1 MNFDWIKNSTKNKF
15 AFLAAASEFLYA
27 FLVFIIFGFGSGAA
41 FWISLIFAMVAIA
54 LAYYVAYLS
63 VKKAK
68 RMSDWLFSA
77 PVIRWCSIY
86 VVIELIVATIFMIIS
101 APWRLVFIP
110 QFLLPILFVI
120 VVVPCFVQKS
130 HAAEVKQETVVKVS
144 YVRQMNAKLL
154 ALIPRAE
161 DPAIKKE
168 IEKAADM
175 LRHSDP
181 MSADSLVEVENKL
194 MTYVDQLDAL
204 VRSGNYAEAA
214 PVVKEI
220 CLLIDERSHLA
231 IAAKLVQH

>member
-15 AFLAAASEFLYA
+15 ALLAGAAEFLYA
-27 FLVFIIFGFGSGAA
+27 FLVFIIFGFGGGHA
-41 FWISLIFAMVAIA
+41 FWISLVFAMIAIA
-54 LAYYVAYLS
+54 LACYVAYLS

-77 PVIRWCSIY
+77 PVIRWCLIY
-86 VVIELIVATIFMIIS
+86 AVLELIVATIFMIIS
-101 APWRLVFIP
+101 APWRVVFIP

-120 VVVPCFVQKS
+120 VVIPCFMQKS
-130 HAAEVKQETVVKVS
+130 HGAEVKQETTVKVS

-161 DPAIKKE
+161 DPEIKKE

-181 MSADSLVEVENKL
+181 MSADSLVEIENKL
-194 MTYVDQLDAL
+194 MAHVDQLDAL
-204 VRSGNYAEAA
+204 VRAGNYTEAA
-214 PVVKEI
+214 PVVKEV